1 MKPQGDSHHVSH
13 RECSGVAPAC
23 VRNVVTVPLRTTAG
37 PKQLLEPA
45 DIFFRAAMALLAT
58 ITLAAQL
65 ASPQTPPPSNSK
77 RTQNEQTTPSREP
90 AAIAAT
96 AERAAQPDAA
106 LKQKIEQIANTGR
119 IQQIGESSSTRLN
132 PAPPLAPGAPPIL
145 AFRYFDGQA
154 RHRFGDLD
162 LVMDDAGH

>member
-1 MKPQGDSHHVSH
+1 MKPQVSQGDSHHVS
-13 RECSGVAPAC
+13 RSECTGAVAAAC
-23 VRNVVTVPLRTTAG
+23 ARNVVTVPLRSEAARNLLQAG
-37 PKQLLEPA
+37 LT
-45 DIFFRAAMALLAT
+45 LLAV
-58 ITLAAQL
+58 ITLAAQP
-65 ASPQTPPPSNSK
+65 AAPQTPPQPNSE
-77 RTQNEQTTPSREP
+77 RIEQGTPSRKP
-90 AAIAAT
+90 PTAT
-96 AERAAQPDAA
+96 AAADHPEQPDAA
-106 LKQKIEQIANTGR
+106 LQQKIEQIADTGQ